1 MFLRIK
7 RKSNKTEGRLFSL
20 SKNVQNLALEVQPG
34 AFSFC
39 FFFFL
44 REKEKEK
51 YINHFADFCKR

>member
-51 YINHFADFCKR
+51 IHKSFC

>member
-44 REKEKEK
+44 LEKEKEK
-51 YINHFADFCKR
+51 IHKSFC